1 MDGIYEWGQWRS
13 FIPTHRHHVT
23 GVWNWWWW
31 LMMSVVL
38 CGWFWVKPGGQFQVR
53 LTRLFQALEMFV
65 FKVFY
70 GCICGGCCNGFTVL
84 DEAVFWHS
92 AVVPD
97 SSLGMSFRPLVSVVY
112 TMPFQI
118 TPFTHWLILQLAD
131 WLFSGLTDFL
141 IWFTDWLLYLLIKW
155 CIDLLIYW
163 FKLLIVFIL
172 LTNWYGDQLAY
183 WLTGLLQLI
192 YLFDLLVDWFYRLPH
207 WLTGFYL
214 FYLLLAD
221 WINWCIDGQVN
232 WFIGWLIDWLMWLV
246 DFANCLIINCL

>member
-1 MDGIYEWGQWRS
+1 MRTVEIIYSYPSPPCDWCLELM
-13 FIPTHRHHVT
+13 VVVDDVCCA
-23 GVWNWWWW
+23 VW
-31 LMMSVVL
+31 LV
-38 CGWFWVKPGGQFQVR
+38 WVKPGGQFQVR

-232 WFIGWLIDWLMWLV
+232 WFIGWLID
-246 DFANCLIINCL
+246 LIDVIGGFC